1 MPPQRVAL
9 LSADHRLVA
18 RLRRA
23 CAALG
28 YEVRATPLAA
38 FAAGAT
44 SEDAQILV
52 LDMRCAASP
61 SVLTSGLLGAALPS
75 VAFVEGEQGARA
87 EELLRVGF
95 DAVLVAPLSPAAVH
109 AAVTTARIRCEERQ
123 HRGVEEHR
131 VRTLAM
137 LSEVATSGQDV
148 QGICQAAV
156 DQLVARF
163 GYDLVSIYLLEG
175 GHLTLQAVHGY
186 SYHYDT
192 IPIDRGVLAR
202 TVRLG
207 LPQLILTE
215 GDAEFLAAADGIVAE
230 LCVPVLVGD
239 RAIGGI
245 NVEARREG
253 VLDTQA
259 LDVLILLA
267 RQLAMLLENAR
278 LQSESH
284 RRVRDLSWLEQST
297 RELLLC
303 ETTGDVARVATE
315 GIRRGLGAD
324 RARLFLA
331 SRDWQYLYDPLR
343 GAGGQGNLADRATS
357 LDPDGPLWQ
366 YPPGRAILR
375 DGVDYAISDHAW
387 EECPP
392 ALQGWLDGQVRE
404 QVLIALRDPQGST
417 GSVAG
422 MIVVDSLTSG
432 RTLNG
437 ARLTGIS
444 TYASQVTMALDRAKL
459 IDAERRRIRIA
470 QALERATAILSAS
483 LDSSQIY
490 KQVLGL
496 FSGVV
501 DFDTAT
507 MLLIEE
513 GVARPVG
520 EWKLHYNP
528 FGCNSEGFPAHE
540 DPIISAWLRD
550 GRQEPELIP
559 DTREDPRWA
568 VLGSHNGDYIDSIRC
583 YLGAPLLI
591 DGRIVGALSLG
602 NYLPATFDQIA
613 VSAAAEFAE
622 RLVRA
627 LRNARLY
634 DVERAANARLQA
646 LVQLQDD
653 FVATVSHELRTPLTS
668 ILGFS
673 ENLLTY
679 WSRVNDGQ
687 RHASVEKIQR
697 ASLRLDRLVR
707 DLLHISRMDAGAIH
721 LNLGQQ
727 ALAPLLE
734 QSIEDLQVRYAGQ
747 VVLIDPATI
756 AAQVWADAERLQ
768 QVAGNLLDNA
778 AKYSP
783 EGSPI
788 AVLWHVQDGYGT
800 LSFRDSG
807 HGIRPEAE
815 PLLFRRFGKLDG
827 SIRAGHIG
835 TGLGLYIC
843 KQFVHAMGG
852 QIWHERPADDLGG
865 AMFCVRLPLTAKAGA
880 VEHSY
885 SPPASTSGG
894 VPAAAGGERHGVEH
908 SYSPPAST
916 RAVGEVHSAGVSS
929 PRSP

>member
-1 MPPQRVAL
+1 MPPQQIQL
-9 LSADHRLVA
+9 LSDDRRLLA

-38 FAAGAT
+38 FADGT
-44 SEDAQILV
+44 TPEDAQILV
-52 LDMRCAASP
+52 LDARGAGSPRALASSLRKATVP
-61 SVLTSGLLGAALPS
+61 C
-75 VAFVEGEQGARA
+75 VAFVAGDAGARA
-87 EELLRVGF
+87 EDLLRAGI
-95 DAVLVAPLSPAAVH
+95 DALLVAPISSAAVL
-109 AAVTTARIRCEERQ
+109 AAIATARLRCEERQ
-123 HRGVEEHR
+123 QRGGGEHR
-131 VRTLAM
+131 VRALAM
-137 LSEVATSGQDV
+137 LSEVATSGQDA
-148 QGICQAAV
+148 QEICQSAV
-156 DQLVARF
+156 DQLVRQF
-163 GYDLVSIYLLEG
+163 GYELVSIYLLEDDR
-175 GHLTLQAVHGY
+175 LTLQAVHGY

-192 IPIDRGVLAR
+192 IPSDRGVLAR

-207 LPQLILTE
+207 VPQLIVTKGE
-215 GDAEFLAAADGIVAE
+215 PEFLAAADGIVAE
-230 LCVPVLVGD
+230 LCVPVLIGD

-245 NVEARREG
+245 NVETRHEG
-253 VLDTQA
+253 VLDAQA
-259 LDVLILLA
+259 QDGLTLLA
-267 RQLAMLLENAR
+267 RQLAVLLENAR
-278 LQSESH
+278 LQNDSR
-284 RRVRDLSWLEQST
+284 RRVRDLSWLDQST

-303 ETTGDVARVATE
+303 ETTSDVARTATE

-324 RARLFLA
+324 RARLYLA
-331 SRDWQYLYDPLR
+331 SQSWQYLYEPLTGDDGR
-343 GAGGQGNLADRATS
+343 GDLADHATI

-366 YPPGRAILR
+366 YPPARAILR
-375 DGVDYAISDHAW
+375 DGVDYALSDHAW

-392 ALQGWLDGQVRE
+392 ALQGWLGGRVRE

-422 MIVVDSLTSG
+422 MIVVDNLSSG
-432 RTLNG
+432 RSLNG

-459 IDAERRRIRIA
+459 IDAEWQRMRIA
-470 QALERATAILSAS
+470 QALERATAVLSAS
-483 LDSSQIY
+483 LDASEIY

-507 MLLIEE
+507 MLLIED
-513 GVARPVG
+513 GMARSVG

-528 FGCNSEGFPAHE
+528 FLSGSAGFSAQE
-540 DPIISAWLRD
+540 DPIIAAWLRD

-559 DTREDPRWA
+559 DTREEPRWMA
-568 VLGSHNGDYIDSIRC
+568 LGSRNGDYIDSIRC

-591 DGRIVGALSLG
+591 DGQIVGALALG
-602 NYLPATFDQIA
+602 NYLPASFDQIA
-613 VSAAAEFAE
+613 VAAATEFAE
-622 RLVRA
+622 RLARA

-634 DVERAANARLQA
+634 DVERAANARLQT

-679 WSRVNDGQ
+679 WARASDEQ
-687 RHASVEKIQR
+687 RLSSVEKIQR

-707 DLLHISRMDAGAIH
+707 DLLHISRMDAGAIR
-721 LNLGQQ
+721 LDLDQQ
-727 ALAPLLE
+727 ALAPVLE
-734 QSIEDLQVRYAGQ
+734 QSIEDLQIRYAGQ
-747 VVLIDPATI
+747 LVLVDPAL
-756 AAQVWADAERLQ
+756 AGAQVWADAERLQ
-768 QVAGNLLDNA
+768 QVASNLLDNA

-788 AVLWHVQDGYGT
+788 AVRWHAQGGYGV
-800 LSFRDSG
+800 LSFRDLG
-807 HGIRPEAE
+807 HGIRREDE
-815 PLLFRRFGKLDG
+815 PLLFRRFGKLDT

-843 KQFVHAMGG
+843 RQFVQAMGG
-852 QIWHERPADDLGG
+852 RIWYERPDDGRGG
-865 AMFCVRLPLTAKAGA
+865 AMFCVRIPLTARTGA
-880 VEHSY
+880 IERSR
-885 SPPASTSGG
+885 PPAAEAARTSSVVRG
-894 VPAAAGGERHGVEH
+894 
-908 SYSPPAST
+908 
-916 RAVGEVHSAGVSS
+916 AGVSS